1 MKQCLSMCNRM
12 IKFKILLISSLVIFG
27 FTNVFAEKGTFVDEI
42 MFIQYLDENTALEE
56 VRNGNLD
63 LYFFRVSS
71 DRLSDS
77 NSRQGLQVFE
87 STGGY
92 YSILA
97 NPAVSEKFNLH
108 PSVWNATRLAC
119 VLILKF

>member
-1 MKQCLSMCNRM
+1 MNQCLNRCDIM
-12 IKFKILLISSLVIFG
+12 IKFKILPIVGLILIGSLVASAIP
-27 FTNVFAEKGTFVDEI
+27 NASAEKGTFVDEI
-42 MFIQYLDENTALEE
+42 KFIQYLDENTALEE
-56 VRNGNLD
+56 VKNGNLD

-77 NSRQGLQVFE
+77 QSRQGIQVFE

-97 NPAVSEKFNLH
+97 NPAVSEKFN
-108 PSVWNATRLAC
+108 PFSIKEIRS
-119 VLILKF
+119 FM